1 MPRFAI
7 RTVLVTLAVL
17 LGLGAGGA
25 ALAAATRA
33 PGSTDLG
40 PSISVTQTGSPAPA
54 GSPHPAASE
63 PPSPSPASTPR
74 VSPSSS
80 ARPPEEG
87 NKPVPVQPAPPQ
99 DYDDDDEWDDD
110 WDDDG
115 GDDD

>member
-1 MPRFAI
+1 MPRFAL

-54 GSPHPAASE
+54 GNPDPAASE
-63 PPSPSPASTPR
+63 PPSPASTAKP
-74 VSPSSS
+74 SPSPS
-80 ARPPEEG
+80 ARPTAEG

-110 WDDDG
+110 GDDDG